1 MPIFTFE
8 NGIENYRNKM
18 HSLVLDTFCICKS
31 EALQIQN
38 TQNEEGGIMNLKE
51 KK

>member
-1 MPIFTFE
+1 
-8 NGIENYRNKM
+8 M
-18 HSLVLDTFCICKS
+18 HPLVLDTFCICKS

-38 TQNEEGGIMNLKE
+38 TRNDEGGIMNLKE